1 MNHDHSPESGMV
13 LFELLIAMTL
23 IVGSITVAHTVY
35 SKLVMKAIQLEQ
47 SHAAWV
53 HQKNQHEIALY
64 LNRFKSQQ
72 PNNVPRSKR

>member
-1 MNHDHSPESGMV
+1 MNHDYRSESGMV
-13 LFELLIAMTL
+13 RFELLVAMTL
-23 IVGSITVAHTVY
+23 IAGSITQAHMVY
-35 SKLVMKAIQLEQ
+35 AKLVMKAIQLER

-72 PNNVPRSKR
+72 PHNVPRSKQ